1 MKAMCIAEKSMCVG
15 RLFSVHCHPTD
26 PYIIA
31 AGGDQGIPAV
41 WEADENPVILEHFQ
55 SRIHL
60 PATTNIY
67 LQRTEESEPL
77 FPSNNNNNNDNMMMM
92 EQEEDDQVMPPN
104 NNNNNN
110 NNQEL
115 EELIDEIQH
124 SNQEH
129 NKRQKIKKNKKK
141 KGNK

>member
-92 EQEEDDQVMPPN
+92 EQEEDDQVISP
-104 NNNNNN
+104 NNNNN

-129 NKRQKIKKNKKK
+129 NKQQKTKKNKKK